1 MIELN
6 FLKQRFNYLGSEL
19 VDKIQ
24 EVSEILKVPAG
35 TELVREGQYVKYV
48 PIVISGLVK
57 VFVQTDDKELLL
69 YYIQPEQSCIMSFS
83 AVMNDA
89 SSKIFAI
96 AEDDSEILLVPTQ
109 HLLKWV
115 IDYPAIN
122 RLFYKE
128 YELRYTDLV
137 DTINEFLYY
146 KLDQRLL
153 HYLQKRVDVTEKN
166 PIKISHKEIANDLGT
181 AREVISRL
189 IKKFEIQN
197 VLKQHTDGIEILEL

>member
-1 MIELN
+1 MELD
-6 FLKQRFNYLGSEL
+6 FLRSRFNYLGNDL
-19 VDKIQ
+19 LDKIL
-24 EVSEILKVPAG
+24 EVSEMMKVPAG
-35 TELVREGQYVKYV
+35 TELIREGQYVKYV

-57 VFVQTDDKELLL
+57 VFIQTDEKELLL
-69 YYIQPEQSCIMSFS
+69 YYIKTEQSCIMSFS
-83 AVMNDA
+83 AVINDA

-96 AEDDSEILLVPTQ
+96 AEDDSEILLIPTQ

-115 IDYPAIN
+115 MDYPSIN

-137 DTINEFLYY
+137 DTINTMLYY

-153 HYLQKRVDVTEKN
+153 HYLQKRVEITGKN

-189 IKKFEIQN
+189 IKKFENQDI
-197 VLKQHTDGIEILEL
+197 LKQYTDGIEVLEL